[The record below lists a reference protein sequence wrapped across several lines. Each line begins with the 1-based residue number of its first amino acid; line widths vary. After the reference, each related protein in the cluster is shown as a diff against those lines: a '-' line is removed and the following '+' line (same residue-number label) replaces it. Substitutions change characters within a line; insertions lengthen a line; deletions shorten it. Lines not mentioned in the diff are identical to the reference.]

1 MSTTL
6 PPGTIVADYRVAE
19 PLGSGASGTVY
30 LAEDLVLGRVVAL
43 KVLSPALASDE
54 RFRRRFLAESR
65 LAASL
70 EHPNILP
77 VYAAG
82 DADGLLYLAMRRVA
96 GADLGAILGREGPL
110 APERTVALLGQAAE
124 ALDAAHAHGLVHRD
138 VKPANML
145 GGREPRGEEPYLA
158 DLGPSTPRPPPAR
171 PRRR

>member
-1 MSTTL
+1 MPTTL

-19 PLGSGASGTVY
+19 PPGSGAGGTVY

-82 DADGLLYLAMRRVA
+82 DADGLLYLAMRRGA
-96 GADLGAILGREGPL
+96 GGGPGGPL
-110 APERTVALLGQAAE
+110 R
-124 ALDAAHAHGLVHRD
+124 
-138 VKPANML
+138 
-145 GGREPRGEEPYLA
+145 PRG
-158 DLGPSTPRPPPAR
+158 PPP
-171 PRRR
+171 PRRRVGPPGPAPR